1 MKRSVIHHLSH
12 PPPKSA
18 VRPPTSIASASLSGR
33 SIFPACPQSGSF
45 YFRALRIRHSTKFIK
60 NSSSYQHQMATA
72 TPGESATPS
81 SPAVVKLKPIEATP
95 ESFQEFGQVV
105 EASPDGDEF
114 GPRDAQLDLSHG
126 IPR

>member
-1 MKRSVIHHLSH
+1 
-12 PPPKSA
+12 
-18 VRPPTSIASASLSGR
+18 
-33 SIFPACPQSGSF
+33 
-45 YFRALRIRHSTKFIK
+45 
-60 NSSSYQHQMATA
+60 MATE

-126 IPR
+126 IPRQFSGRSGGIQLGDAMRAVSCCRIISGTVYSLVGRN